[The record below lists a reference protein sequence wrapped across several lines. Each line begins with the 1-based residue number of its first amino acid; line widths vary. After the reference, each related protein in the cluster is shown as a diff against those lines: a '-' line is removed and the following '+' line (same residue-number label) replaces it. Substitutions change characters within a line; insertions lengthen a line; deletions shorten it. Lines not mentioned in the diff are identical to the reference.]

1 MQPLELLQNIPID
14 NTIRAALDNNKEN
27 PIFPGPKGFIFSCAE
42 FVACLFL
49 SLSPSWNTDLYIK
62 AIYHFLFKQ
71 QLLEAI
77 RARDERLLHEQD
89 TEAKQAEQNEE
100 KEGPSDTILRSSDRE
115 QAQPATIEE
124 LDEAL
129 PRNRQ
134 TEEPRDDNS
143 DIQVDEK
150 GDFPRRDHLKLE

>member
-14 NTIRAALDNNKEN
+14 NTIRAALDNNRDN
-27 PIFPGPKGFIFSCAE
+27 PIFPGPKGVVLSCAE
-42 FVACLFL
+42 FVFCLFL

-71 QLLEAI
+71 QLLDAI

-89 TEAKQAEQNEE
+89 MLARQAEQKEENE
-100 KEGPSDTILRSSDRE
+100 GASDTIPRPSDQE
-115 QAQPATIEE
+115 PAQPNLMEE
-124 LDEAL
+124 EEESM
-129 PRNRQ
+129 PRNRL
-134 TEEPRDDNS
+134 TEEPMDDNS

-150 GDFPRRDHLKLE
+150 GDFPQQDHLKLE